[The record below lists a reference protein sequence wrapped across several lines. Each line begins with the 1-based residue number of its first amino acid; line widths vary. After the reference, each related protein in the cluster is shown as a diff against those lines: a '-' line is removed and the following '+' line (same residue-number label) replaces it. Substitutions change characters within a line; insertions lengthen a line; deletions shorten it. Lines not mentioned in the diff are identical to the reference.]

1 MQVKTK
7 SGFKC
12 DINDKILDDWRFTRA
27 VAKTHADDDVERMNA
42 AVDLVSLILRDNEE
56 AYYKYVEKKNGGIFA
71 SRWSSSERLAS
82 AEKFFSSSMRYAG

>member
-12 DINDKILDDWRFTRA
+12 DINDKVLDDWRFTRA

-42 AVDLVSLILRDNEE
+42 AVDLVSLILRDNEGE
-56 AYYKYVEKKNGGIFA
+56 YYKYVEKKNGGIV
-71 SRWSSSERLAS
+71 SEDIVTKDLVSIIEQVKALKNS
-82 AEKFFSSSMRYAG
+82 

>member
-27 VAKTHADDDVERMNA
+27 VAKTHAGDDVERMNA

-56 AYYKYVEKKNGGIFA
+56 AYYKYVEKKNGGIV
-71 SRWSSSERLAS
+71 SEDIVTKDLVS
-82 AEKFFSSSMRYAG
+82 IIEQVKEIKNS

>member
-56 AYYKYVEKKNGGIFA
+56 AYYKYVEKKNGGIV
-71 SRWSSSERLAS
+71 SEDIVTKDLVS
-82 AEKFFSSSMRYAG
+82 IIEQVKELKNS

>member
-12 DINDKILDDWRFTRA
+12 DINDKVLDDWRFTRA

-56 AYYKYVEKKNGGIFA
+56 AYYKYVEKKNGGIV
-71 SRWSSSERLAS
+71 SEDIVTKDLVSIIEQVKAIKNS
-82 AEKFFSSSMRYAG
+82 

>member
-12 DINDKILDDWRFTRA
+12 DINDKVLDDWRFTRA

-56 AYYKYVEKKNGGIFA
+56 AYYKYVEKKNGGIV
-71 SRWSSSERLAS
+71 SEDIVTKDLVS
-82 AEKFFSSSMRYAG
+82 IIEQVKELKNS

>member
-12 DINDKILDDWRFTRA
+12 DINDKILVDWRFTRA

-56 AYYKYVEKKNGGIFA
+56 AYYKYVEKKNGGIV
-71 SRWSSSERLAS
+71 SEDIVTKDLVS
-82 AEKFFSSSMRYAG
+82 IIEQVKELKNS

>member
-56 AYYKYVEKKNGGIFA
+56 AYYKYVEKKNGGIV
-71 SRWSSSERLAS
+71 SEDIVTKDLVSIIEQVKALKNS
-82 AEKFFSSSMRYAG
+82 

>member
-12 DINDKILDDWRFTRA
+12 DINDKILDDWRFTRS

-56 AYYKYVEKKNGGIFA
+56 AYYKYVEKKNGGIV
-71 SRWSSSERLAS
+71 SEDIVTKDLVSIIEQVKAIKNS
-82 AEKFFSSSMRYAG
+82 

>member
-12 DINDKILDDWRFTRA
+12 DINDKVLDDWRFTRA

-56 AYYKYVEKKNGGIFA
+56 AYYKYVEKKNGGIV
-71 SRWSSSERLAS
+71 SEDIVTKDLVSIIEQVKALKNS
-82 AEKFFSSSMRYAG
+82 

>member
-56 AYYKYVEKKNGGIFA
+56 AYYKYVEKKNGGIV
-71 SRWSSSERLAS
+71 SEDIVTKDLVSIIEQVKAIKNS
-82 AEKFFSSSMRYAG
+82 

>member
-12 DINDKILDDWRFTRA
+12 NINDKVLDDWRFARA
-27 VAKTHADDDVERMNA
+27 VARTHSDSDTDRIQA

-56 AYYKYVEKKNGGIFA
+56 AYYKYVESKNDGIV
-71 SRWSSSERLAS
+71 SEDIVTSDLLSIIEQIKAL
-82 AEKFFSSSMRYAG
+82 KN

>member
-56 AYYKYVEKKNGGIFA
+56 AYYKYVEKKNAGIV
-71 SRWSSSERLAS
+71 SEDIVTKDLVSIIEQVKAIKNS
-82 AEKFFSSSMRYAG
+82 